1 MSFKVL
7 ITLHRRTIEDVRH
20 AIPARLF
27 KRDTARGLTY
37 LARDIV
43 MATFAW
49 KLATYIDVVPT
60 QAVVKNHLGG
70 IGAQALR
77 MGLWLT

>member
-1 MSFKVL
+1 MFFKVL
-7 ITLHRRTIEDVRH
+7 ITLYHRTIEDVRR

-27 KRDTARGLTY
+27 KRETARGLVY

-43 MATFAW
+43 MAAFVW

-60 QAVVKNHLGG
+60 QAVVKTRLGG